1 MAEAKCNCNTENG
14 MEMNAIGSA
23 NCYQLGLSSSDSERE
38 ETEDIVGSLTEVG
51 DRDSA
56 GRNRTR
62 TCCSTCSCSG
72 TLLWQP
78 PEDPSS
84 INMLDVP

>member
-1 MAEAKCNCNTENG
+1 MAEARCNCNAENG

-23 NCYQLGLSSSDSERE
+23 GRYQFGIASSDSERE
-38 ETEDIVGSLTEVG
+38 ETEDIVGSLTDVVEK
-51 DRDSA
+51 DSA

-62 TCCSTCSCSG
+62 TCCSCSG